1 MPKKKKT
8 QLKPVA
14 RGFTTTSI
22 PKKAVQVEESSPP
35 ADEVPPSES
44 EGLVTEAAETSADQA
59 AVRGALRDSANFDAE
74 QDEQPF
80 LQTLVDKY
88 QEKTEKELSRAIK
101 AIEVDGRI
109 SRGFNTVEVDS
120 MLVEE
125 IIRLHL
131 EEEQSRARLTYIDH
145 TKEKAVTRLAVT
157 YGILRRLGF
166 SEDWVEQCL
175 RTIPGIELDEALD
188 WLIVHCPDNELASK
202 DDYDTPKSTHI
213 PDPGI
218 PVLSQ
223 ESAAKSLE
231 PESLDSAKIGSN
243 ASHLLSSN
251 DPYNGNQALPL
262 EGALTGVK
270 CPSSERTSPELD
282 DPNLEYA
289 RIKLQLASIKS
300 GNTSTSQRRRSD
312 IAIVLEEKLRA
323 VKSHYFFDERDAER
337 LYRSE
342 LEKANA
348 QRLQATLRG
357 SPEPPLPKGPK
368 GTNAPMTI
376 ATPPIP
382 EPQPDLFDHEDDTS
396 SGGLFDILDT
406 ISEVEG
412 PRGTMISVKDMSFQ
426 KQGGGKLPQV
436 VLLDYVSK
444 VDRYATVTFR
454 CLSGHSRAKR
464 SGIRVLWGDRKVN
477 EWKMESIACHEESQ
491 AEHYIAT
498 VALHA
503 LSFPPTEG
511 FAAGQ

>member
-188 WLIVHCPDNELASK
+188 WLIVHCPDNELASSMFLK
-202 DDYDTPKSTHI
+202 DRTSQSLNLFITQRMITI
-213 PDPGI
+213 PPSQPTYLI
-218 PVLSQ
+218 PEYLFFPRNLQ
-223 ESAAKSLE
+223 Q
-231 PESLDSAKIGSN
+231 
-243 ASHLLSSN
+243 SHL
-251 DPYNGNQALPL
+251 NQSLW
-262 EGALTGVK
+262 
-270 CPSSERTSPELD
+270 
-282 DPNLEYA
+282 
-289 RIKLQLASIKS
+289 
-300 GNTSTSQRRRSD
+300 
-312 IAIVLEEKLRA
+312 
-323 VKSHYFFDERDAER
+323 
-337 LYRSE
+337 
-342 LEKANA
+342 
-348 QRLQATLRG
+348 TLRKLG
-357 SPEPPLPKGPK
+357 RMHL
-368 GTNAPMTI
+368 
-376 ATPPIP
+376 
-382 EPQPDLFDHEDDTS
+382 TS
-396 SGGLFDILDT
+396 SHRMILT
-406 ISEVEG
+406 TE
-412 PRGTMISVKDMSFQ
+412 TKHCH
-426 KQGGGKLPQV
+426 
-436 VLLDYVSK
+436 SK
-444 VDRYATVTFR
+444 GR
-454 CLSGHSRAKR
+454 
-464 SGIRVLWGDRKVN
+464 
-477 EWKMESIACHEESQ
+477 
-491 AEHYIAT
+491 
-498 VALHA
+498 
-503 LSFPPTEG
+503 
-511 FAAGQ
+511 